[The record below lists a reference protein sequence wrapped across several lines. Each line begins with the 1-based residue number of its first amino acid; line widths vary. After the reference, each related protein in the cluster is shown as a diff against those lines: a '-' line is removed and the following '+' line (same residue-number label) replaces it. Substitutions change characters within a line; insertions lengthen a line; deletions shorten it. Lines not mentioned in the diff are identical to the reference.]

1 MLDKLAKRGLTLS
14 MIVGTLLVPLT
25 ALAAI
30 WLADP
35 ETAEEIPTPS
45 VVDLTSVSTAT
56 SPSTTA
62 ETRDIAADLEA
73 ACGPE
78 GLQLVSLEDSRAI
91 TDVQQAALDALR
103 EVCLQQGT
111 PLPPKPAPEPT
122 VQTVV
127 VPATATASPA
137 PSSTPTSYDDDHDDD
152 EHEDE
157 HDDEDDDEY
166 EYEYEYEVDD

>member
-14 MIVGTLLVPLT
+14 MIVGTMLVPLT

-35 ETAEEIPTPS
+35 ETEETPTPS
-45 VVDLTSVSTAT
+45 VDLTSVSTAT
-56 SPSTTA
+56 PQSTTA
-62 ETRDIAADLEA
+62 ETTDIAADLEA

-78 GLQLVSLEDSRAI
+78 GLQLVSLEGSRAI

-103 EVCLQQGT
+103 EVCQQQGI
-111 PLPPKPAPEPT
+111 PLPPKPAPEPI

-127 VPATATASPA
+127 VPATATASPV
-137 PSSTPTSYDDDHDDD
+137 PSSTPTTYGDDHDDD

>member
-35 ETAEEIPTPS
+35 ERAVESPTPS
-45 VVDLTSVSTAT
+45 VDLTSVSTAT
-56 SPSTTA
+56 PQSTTA
-62 ETRDIAADLEA
+62 ETGDIAADLEA

-78 GLQLVSLEDSRAI
+78 GMQLVSLEDSRAI

-103 EVCLQQGT
+103 EVCLQQGI
-111 PLPPKPAPEPT
+111 PLPPKPAPEPI

-127 VPATATASPA
+127 VPATATASPV
-137 PSSTPTSYDDDHDDD
+137 PSSTPTTYDDDHDDD
-152 EHEDE
+152 EHEDGHE

-166 EYEYEYEVDD
+166 EYEYEVDD